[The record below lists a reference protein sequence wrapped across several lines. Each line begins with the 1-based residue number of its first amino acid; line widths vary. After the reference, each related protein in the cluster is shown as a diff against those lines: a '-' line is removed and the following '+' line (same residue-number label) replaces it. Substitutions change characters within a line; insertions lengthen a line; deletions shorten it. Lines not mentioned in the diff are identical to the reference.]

1 MTSHKIGRYE
11 VRSELGRGG
20 MATVFHAYDPN
31 FERDVAIK
39 VLPEVFLHDP
49 QFRVR
54 FEREAKT
61 IALLEHPAIV
71 PVYDFGDSGNQ
82 PYIVM
87 RYMSGGTLGDRL
99 KQGAL
104 SLEETARL
112 ISRLAPALDAAHAR
126 GIIHRDIKPGNILF
140 DQYGNAFLSDF
151 GIAHLGVEGVTSL
164 TGGSALG
171 TPAYMS
177 PEQIQG
183 DAKVDGRSDIYAL
196 GVVVYQMLT
205 GHMPYSADT
214 PAKLMMMHVLQPV
227 PQILLDRPDLPVGCE
242 GIILRAMAKDPD
254 DRFATAGE
262 MSEVLDAT
270 ARGFQG
276 AGAIAFSSPI
286 GEPQTAIVQPTSAGQ
301 LTVKAGTASAATIA
315 SAGTAPASLPE
326 KKGLSRNAILGISLV
341 VLLFITGA
349 GLFILGRNGL
359 GPLASAAP
367 SNANRFS
374 DGDTIQFQARR
385 FRPPKN
391 PWQHPADRI
400 LPPRPRPR
408 RQVKRR
414 PRAIQHANP

>member
-1 MTSHKIGRYE
+1 MTSQKIGRYE

-49 QFRVR
+49 QFRAR

-276 AGAIAFSSPI
+276 AGAIAFSYSHWRTTNCDRPTHLGGPVDGQSGDGI
-286 GEPQTAIVQPTSAGQ
+286 RGDDCLCWNGAGVSAREKRIIQECDPRDQPGGTAVHHWRGAVHFGKKWPGSAGKRRA
-301 LTVKAGTASAATIA
+301 V
-315 SAGTAPASLPE
+315 
-326 KKGLSRNAILGISLV
+326 
-341 VLLFITGA
+341 
-349 GLFILGRNGL
+349 
-359 GPLASAAP
+359 
-367 SNANRFS
+367 NANRFS
-374 DGDTIQFQARR
+374 DGDTIHSKPDASAYQRTLGSSQRTGFC
-385 FRPPKN
+385 
-391 PWQHPADRI
+391 HPDPDRGA
-400 LPPRPRPR
+400 
-408 RQVKRR
+408 K
-414 PRAIQHANP
+414 